1 MKIRTTIDSDTIP
14 VKLTLPVRDL
24 IDLSNFFQDQEI
36 KNRLEKTE
44 HYFVREFSKQLQV
57 EAIKINEMVR
67 GVR

>member
-1 MKIRTTIDSDTIP
+1 MKIRTTIDADTLP
-14 VKLTLPVRDL
+14 VELTLPVRDL

-36 KNRLEKTE
+36 KNRLEKNE

-67 GVR
+67 GVQ